1 MSTKEDYLKAIG
13 EWMTMTP
20 EEQSRA
26 MMEDTLREFK
36 EWAKDKRAQYLYY
49 RCLSHGHVKWA
60 EAIKRKYDI
69 DQHDSVLA
77 MEIVLRATKGD
88 NI

>member
-1 MSTKEDYLKAIG
+1 MSTKEDYLKAINK
-13 EWMTMTP
+13 WMSMTP
-20 EEQSRA
+20 EEQNRA
-26 MMEDTLREFK
+26 MMEDTMRELK
-36 EWAKDKRAQYLYY
+36 EWRNDKRAEYLYH

-60 EAIKRKYDI
+60 EAIKRKYGI

-77 MEIVLRATKGD
+77 MEIALRATKGD